1 MTVPRYLPDRP
12 ARLGLEALATGCG
25 VHPDLLR
32 RFVALSLLEA
42 DRDTAGRLWFT
53 GTAPATVA
61 RIQRLHT
68 GLPLNYAAIGLVM
81 DLLERIDR
89 LEAQLRASAGQAA
102 RTGGSATWT
111 RTG

>member
-1 MTVPRYLPDRP
+1 
-12 ARLGLEALATGCG
+12 
-25 VHPDLLR
+25 
-32 RFVALSLLEA
+32 
-42 DRDTAGRLWFT
+42 
-53 GTAPATVA
+53 VA

-81 DLLERIDR
+81 DLLERVDR